1 MNLTILYEDADL
13 IVCVKPVGVAS
24 QDEKG
29 FQPAL
34 TDLIKQHLVKQSGKK
49 GEPYLGI
56 IHRLDKPVGGV
67 MVYAKTKKAAASLSK
82 QVSSHEMKKHYYAIL
97 SKVPDKVSSVL
108 TDYLVQDKKNNCS
121 FVVEASHPEAKK
133 AELSYQILERR
144 SFHGDELALAD
155 VLLITGRHHQIRVQ
169 FSHLG
174 CPLYGDTKYSN
185 SAKYNPVFEQTFSSF
200 PKQRGNSDIALYSY
214 CLEFIHPCSGKV
226 MRFSYAPSGGMWEI
240 MRTFSS
246 PVI

>member
-1 MNLTILYEDADL
+1 MNLIILYEDADL
-13 IVCVKPVGVAS
+13 IVCVKPAGISS

-67 MVYAKTKKAAASLSK
+67 MVYAKTKKAAAALSK
-82 QVSSHEMKKHYYAIL
+82 QISSHEMKKHYYAIL
-97 SKVPDKVSSVL
+97 SKMPDKTSSVL

-121 FVVEASHPEAKK
+121 FVAEASHPEAKK
-133 AELSYQILERR
+133 AELSYRILERI
-144 SFHGDELALAD
+144 SFDGDELALAD
-155 VLLITGRHHQIRVQ
+155 ILLKTGRHHQIRVQ

-174 CPLYGDTKYSN
+174 CSLYGDVKYSDSTKYHP
-185 SAKYNPVFEQTFSSF
+185 AFDKAFSSSEQ
-200 PKQRGNSDIALYSY
+200 KGNSGVALYSY
-214 CLEFIHPCSGKV
+214 CLELIHPCSGKV
-226 MRFSYAPSGGMWEI
+226 MRFSHAPSGGIWEF
-240 MRTFSS
+240 FSF
-246 PVI
+246 